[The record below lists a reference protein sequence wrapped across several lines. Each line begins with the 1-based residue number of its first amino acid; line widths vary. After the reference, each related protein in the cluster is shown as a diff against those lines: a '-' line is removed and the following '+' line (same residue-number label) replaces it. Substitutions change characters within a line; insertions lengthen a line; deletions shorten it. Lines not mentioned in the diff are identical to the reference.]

1 MKRKTVKKLL
11 LGTGIIL
18 IVLLIGGY
26 FAMNYAVNRM
36 IHIMA
41 EGIDIDSLNRE
52 MQGVGNVRMDE
63 KNGVTAPA
71 GGSGNVAG
79 SGDAGTSANAVI
91 ANGSTSASGAS
102 ASPNN
107 DSSSNGGG
115 NSQQSSGGAAQQ
127 GAAASQAPVQSSAPS
142 KSDKL
147 TYSPEISTDKAKQ
160 VEDQI
165 TLKDKAFITSV
176 IMKRF
181 SSSELNLFGQMASG
195 GLSVEE
201 KKEAKKVFLEKLS
214 ESEYNQ
220 LIAIATKLGLSQGK
234 DYQNSLKENLN

>member
-1 MKRKTVKKLL
+1 MKKKTIKKLL
-11 LGTGIIL
+11 LWTGAIL
-18 IVLLIGGY
+18 IVLAVGGY
-26 FAMNYAVNRM
+26 FALNYAVNRM

-41 EGIDIDSLNRE
+41 EGIDLESLDRE
-52 MQGVGNVRMDE
+52 LQGVGNVRMDE

-79 SGDAGTSANAVI
+79 SGDTGTSANAGK
-91 ANGSTSASGAS
+91 ANGAGSGAS
-102 ASPNN
+102 ASPNTG
-107 DSSSNGGG
+107 SGG
-115 NSQQSSGGAAQQ
+115 STQQSSGGNAQQ
-127 GAAASQAPVQSSAPS
+127 GAAASQAPAQSSSAPT
-142 KSDKL
+142 KDDKL
-147 TYSPEISTDKAKQ
+147 TYSAEISTDKAKQ
-160 VEDQI
+160 VEEQI

-181 SSSELNLFGQMASG
+181 SSSELNMFAKLASG

-220 LIAIATKLGLSQGK
+220 LIGIAAKLGLSEGK
-234 DYQNSLKENLN
+234 DYQNSLKENLK